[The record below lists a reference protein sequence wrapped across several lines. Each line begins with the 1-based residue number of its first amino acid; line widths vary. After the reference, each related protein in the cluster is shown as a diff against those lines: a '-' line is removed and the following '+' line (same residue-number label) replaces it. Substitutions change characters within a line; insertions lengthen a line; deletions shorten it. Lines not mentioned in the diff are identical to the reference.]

1 MKTFL
6 LSVLFLSMVSLPAF
20 SDSITVLGG
29 YVLPKGDSDV
39 FKQNE
44 LETTF
49 KVDDLNDFGVY
60 VGYDH
65 FLGNFVNLTVG
76 LSFYQSDTNVVDRD
90 FEFPNGNPIQRNIAL
105 QIMPLEAGVRF
116 LPAGREAPVI
126 PYVGGGVGAYF
137 WQYEEVGD
145 FIINRN
151 TNFSPITGRAFS
163 DGTDFG
169 WHVEGGI
176 QIPVSRSATITAEAK
191 YFKVEGNLDE
201 LSFDPLF
208 EPLDLSATMF
218 SAGVSF
224 WF

>member
-1 MKTFL
+1 MKKFL
-6 LSVLFLSMVSLPAF
+6 LCVFFISAVSLPAF

-29 YVLPKGDSDV
+29 YVIPRGDSDV
-39 FKQNE
+39 FSQNE

-49 KVDDLNDFGVY
+49 QVDDLNDFGGY

-65 FLGNFVNLTVG
+65 FIGNYVNLAVG
-76 LSFYQSDTNVVDRD
+76 LSFYQSDTDVVDRD
-90 FEFPNGNPIQRNIAL
+90 FTFPNGDPILRNISL
-105 QIMPLEAGVRF
+105 QIVPLEFGVRF

-126 PYVGGGVGAYF
+126 PYVGGGGAVFF
-137 WQYEEVGD
+137 WEYDEIGD
-145 FIINRN
+145 FVINRD
-151 TNFSPITGRAFS
+151 TNPSAITGDSFS

-191 YFKVEGNLDE
+191 YFDAEGDLDE
-201 LSFDPLF
+201 RSFDPLF
-208 EPLDLSATMF
+208 EPLDLSGTMF
-218 SAGVSF
+218 SAGISF

>member
-1 MKTFL
+1 MKRFI
-6 LSVLFLSMVSLPAF
+6 LSVLFLVVVSLPAY

-39 FKQNE
+39 FSQNE

-49 KVDDLNDFGVY
+49 EVNDLNDFGVY

-65 FLGNFVNLTVG
+65 FMGNYVNLAFGFT
-76 LSFYQSDTNVVDRD
+76 YYRSDTNVEDRD
-90 FEFPNGNPIQRNIAL
+90 FEFPNGSPVVRNIDL
-105 QIMPLEAGVRF
+105 EIIPLEAGIRF

-126 PYVGGGVGAYF
+126 PYVGGGIGAYY
-137 WQYEEVGD
+137 WRYEEVGD

-151 TNFSPITGRAFS
+151 TNPSAITGSAFS

-191 YFKVEGNLDE
+191 YWDAQGDLDVA
-201 LSFDPLF
+201 SFDPLF

>member
-1 MKTFL
+1 MKRIFL
-6 LSVLFLSMVSLPAF
+6 YVLFLSIVNLPAF

-29 YVLPKGDSDV
+29 YVLPKGESDV
-39 FKQNE
+39 FQQNE

-49 KVDDLNDFGVY
+49 EVDDLNDFGVY

-65 FLGNFVNLTVG
+65 FLGNFVNLAVG
-76 LSFYQSDTNVVDRD
+76 VSYYQSDTDVVDRD
-90 FEFPNGNPIQRNIAL
+90 FEFPNGDPIARNISL
-105 QIMPLEAGVRF
+105 EIIPLEAGLRF

-126 PYVGGGVGAYF
+126 PYVGGGAGVYV
-137 WQYEEVGD
+137 WQYEEIGD
-145 FIINRN
+145 FVINRN
-151 TNFSPITGRAFS
+151 SNFSPITGRSFS
-163 DGTDFG
+163 DGADFG

-191 YFKVEGNLDE
+191 YFDAEGDLDE
-201 LSFDPLF
+201 RSFDPLF